1 MMSHERQRLAS
12 TPVVVA
18 KDNLKTKKT
27 ERNERLTCAR
37 QKKKKKKLILNSNIY
52 YICIYIIINNMT
64 LELNASLCK
73 NED

>member
-27 ERNERLTCAR
+27 ERNERLTGAR
-37 QKKKKKKLILNSNIY
+37 QKKKK
-52 YICIYIIINNMT
+52 IIINT
-64 LELNASLCK
+64 
-73 NED
+73 